1 MASIKYTLPLEPLKM
16 ISISIRNEN
25 EFAHYFFNRNEI
37 KFDGVSLRSD
47 NIDRK
52 SDNFSMNSINN
63 MTIRLYPID
72 QGSSIT
78 DFQVNSVNFYT
89 KK

>member
-1 MASIKYTLPLEPLKM
+1 
-16 ISISIRNEN
+16 
-25 EFAHYFFNRNEI
+25 
-37 KFDGVSLRSD
+37 
-47 NIDRK
+47 
-52 SDNFSMNSINN
+52 MNSINN